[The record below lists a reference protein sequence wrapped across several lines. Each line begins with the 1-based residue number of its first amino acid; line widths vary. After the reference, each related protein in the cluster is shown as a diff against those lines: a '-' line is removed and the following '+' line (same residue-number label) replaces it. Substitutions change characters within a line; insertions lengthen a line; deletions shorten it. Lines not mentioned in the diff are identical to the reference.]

1 MKVSR
6 HPAPVPAHLNIQAD
20 PVSIWECLADE
31 ANCQKSSGSTSLLF
45 STRGLVPYCVPG
57 ALKQNNIYDP
67 TYHSR
72 LVSSFSVQAIPLHN
86 ELTWTILSLGSI
98 CYLGEMVYNP
108 HNHDYISQ
116 FFEPW
121 EQTPLYTPLPETS
134 AVNLYRITFPLTIY
148 WTNALPLRLNP
159 STVN

>member
-1 MKVSR
+1 MTLLIILGLSAVSLYKLF
-6 HPAPVPAHLNIQAD
+6 PCIM
-20 PVSIWECLADE
+20 
-31 ANCQKSSGSTSLLF
+31 SL
-45 STRGLVPYCVPG
+45 
-57 ALKQNNIYDP
+57 
-67 TYHSR
+67 H
-72 LVSSFSVQAIPLHN
+72 
-86 ELTWTILSLGSI
+86 ELIVSLGSI

-134 AVNLYRITFPLTIY
+134 AVNLYRITLPLTIY

-159 STVN
+159 NTVN